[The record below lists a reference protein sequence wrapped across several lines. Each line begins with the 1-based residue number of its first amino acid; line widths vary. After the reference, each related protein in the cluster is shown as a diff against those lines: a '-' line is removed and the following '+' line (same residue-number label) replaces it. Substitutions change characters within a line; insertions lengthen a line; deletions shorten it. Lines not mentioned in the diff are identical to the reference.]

1 MTDHVTTALHDALAG
16 EAARMTTPEDPWPR
30 FAARESAHR
39 RVRRRRTATAVAA
52 VLAILIGVQTNVVP
66 LPGWVP
72 AVAVAAAPSRL
83 TAGPT
88 RGSLAGDAAWLE
100 GLRRQIPYITEPE
113 GLWEVADRG
122 AIRIVFAG
130 DIAGHRLAFVLLR
143 VRLGLVSAWTIARYG
158 GPAGAAP
165 DRMMFDGTMDAR
177 EPVATLFDG
186 TVTGGGFALVVG
198 PPGAAVTING
208 GAVYTAEGTV
218 VRRTLA
224 TSTDGSGVASVV
236 LPPGRQ
242 PEVAT
247 RVTVDGALYYSG
259 PLTGGWSGRPG
270 ESEDPTPEMLD
281 AAARGAR
288 GPGLDPRVFL
298 TFTATALHSS
308 RLYPQDVTLRLLWTG
323 TVNGQPAGLLT
334 LQPPGGGVVVWA
346 FHGNDRVHSFDLR
359 LLVPADG
366 AFERPY
372 AWRLRAEG
380 HGDTV
385 TDRVVVVAPP
395 GAASVTVTSGGGA
408 PVQVPLDA
416 SGSGETTVP
425 PGTPAVV
432 TAYTAGGEV
441 MATTPLHVLEGDA
454 SQLPGDTP
462 GTRVTGS

>member
-39 RVRRRRTATAVAA
+39 RVRRRRTAVAVAGVLA
-52 VLAILIGVQTNVVP
+52 VLVGVQTNVVP
-66 LPGWVP
+66 LPGWMP

-88 RGSLAGDAAWLE
+88 RGSLAGDTAWLE
-100 GLRRQIPYITEPE
+100 GLRRQIPGITEPE
-113 GLWEVADRG
+113 GLWEIADRG

-130 DIAGHRLAFVLLR
+130 DVPGHRLALALLP
-143 VRLGLVSAWTIARYG
+143 VRLGLVSGWTMAWYG

-165 DRMMFDGTMDAR
+165 DRMTFDGTLDAR

-186 TVTGGGFALVVG
+186 SVTDGGFALVVG
-198 PPGAAVTING
+198 PPGSAVTVTG
-208 GAVYTAEGTV
+208 GATYTAEGTV
-218 VRRTLA
+218 VRRPLA
-224 TSTDGSGVASVV
+224 TSTGAGGIAVVA
-236 LPPGRQ
+236 LPPGRE

-247 RVTVDGALYYSG
+247 QVTVGGAPYYAGALN
-259 PLTGGWSGRPG
+259 GGWSGRTG
-270 ESEDPTPEMLD
+270 EIEDPTPKMLD

-288 GPGLDPRVFL
+288 GPGLDNQVFL
-298 TFTATALHSS
+298 TFAVTALHLS
-308 RLYPQDVTLRLLWTG
+308 RLHLQDVTLRLLWTG
-323 TVNGQPAGLLT
+323 TVNGQAAGLLT

-346 FHGNDRVHSFDLR
+346 FHGNTSMHRFDLR

-380 HGDTV
+380 RDNV

-395 GAASVTVTSGGGA
+395 GAASVTVTFGGGA
-408 PVQVPLDA
+408 PVPVPLDA

-425 PGTPAVV
+425 PGSPAVV
-432 TAYTAGGEV
+432 TAYAAGGEV
-441 MATTPLHVLEGDA
+441 MATTPLHVLENDA